1 MRFDAIEQPET
12 IALRSTFIDEADD
25 VDPGDDS
32 DDVDDE
38 SDLEDAPHDDQE
50 DLSEAA

>member
-1 MRFDAIEQPET
+1 MNSRFDAIEQPET

-25 VDPGDDS
+25 VDPGDDF
-32 DDVDDE
+32 DDE
-38 SDLEDAPHDDQE
+38 PEEDAPHGGQD